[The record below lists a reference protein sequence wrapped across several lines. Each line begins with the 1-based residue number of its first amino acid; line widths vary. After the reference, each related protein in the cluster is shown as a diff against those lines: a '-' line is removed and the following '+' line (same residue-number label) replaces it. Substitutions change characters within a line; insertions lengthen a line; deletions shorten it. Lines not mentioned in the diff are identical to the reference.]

1 MITDCVALEMYFGDR
16 ESALGAVAF
25 GTVIVNRADVF
36 GDEAAGDEAGVG
48 AGAAVSDA
56 RGAEDPPPEHEH
68 SAAAA
73 AVARSARF
81 IARGAARRS
90 AGVCSTP

>member
-1 MITDCVALEMYFGDR
+1 
-16 ESALGAVAF
+16 
-25 GTVIVNRADVF
+25 
-36 GDEAAGDEAGVG
+36 
-48 AGAAVSDA
+48 VSDA

-90 AGVCSTP
+90 AGAYSKP